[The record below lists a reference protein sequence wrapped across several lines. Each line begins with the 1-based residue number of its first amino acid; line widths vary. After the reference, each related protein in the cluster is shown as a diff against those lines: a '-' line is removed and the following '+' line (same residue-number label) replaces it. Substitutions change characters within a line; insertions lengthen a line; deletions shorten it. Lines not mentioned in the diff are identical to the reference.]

1 MACGVDHGQAADL
14 RLGEE
19 LRNLLVR
26 RVDADGHDVACHLVL
41 NCAASH
47 RFLASGFRTIAIEA
61 FESGLEDEIDIT
73 PPRGSSR
80 R

>member
-1 MACGVDHGQAADL
+1 MACGVDHRQAADP

-26 RVDADGHDVACHLVL
+26 RVDPDGHDVACHQVL
-41 NCAASH
+41 NCAVSH
-47 RFLASGFRTIAIEA
+47 RFLNSGFCTIAIEV
-61 FESGLEDEIDIT
+61 FESGLEHEIDIT
-73 PPRGSSR
+73 PPHGSSR

>member
-26 RVDADGHDVACHLVL
+26 RVDADGHEHTERSFV
-41 NCAASH
+41 
-47 RFLASGFRTIAIEA
+47 TPIAILTSS
-61 FESGLEDEIDIT
+61 SGPR
-73 PPRGSSR
+73 PPSCTATGVICKARVTG
-80 R
+80 